1 MSLLSLWGA
10 PLAPQ
15 YTELI
20 WSGLQCTLVLSLESI
35 ALALVLGV
43 LLCVARLSSLAWVR
57 GLATSWLALFRNTPL
72 LVQLLF
78 WYFAFPSLLPASVRM
93 VLMTPNEWTLFG
105 TVWDSPSWEFLA
117 SLMGLTLYTAAYVA
131 EECRAGVATVSKGQW
146 RAAQALG
153 MTASQSWRSVI
164 MPQALRAVV
173 SPLMGQCMNAIK
185 NSSLAMAIGY
195 AELSYVCGQIND
207 ATQRTFQ
214 LFGIVTALYLVTVA
228 VVELINAAINA
239 YMTPLHGRGR

>member
-1 MSLLSLWGA
+1 MSLLSLWGE

-15 YTELI
+15 YTDMI
-20 WSGLQCTLVLSLESI
+20 WSGLQCTLVLSIESI
-35 ALALVLGV
+35 ALALVLGL
-43 LLCVARLSSLAWVR
+43 LLCVARMSPLAGIR
-57 GLATSWLALFRNTPL
+57 GLAIGWLALFRNTPL

-78 WYFAFPSLLPASVRM
+78 WYFAFPALLPMPIRM
-93 VLMTPNEWTLFG
+93 ALMTPTEWTLLG
-105 TVWDSPSWEFLA
+105 TVWESPSWEFLA
-117 SLMGLTLYTAAYVA
+117 SLIGLTFYTASYIA

-153 MTASQSWRSVI
+153 MTSGQAWRSVI

-173 SPLMGQCMNAIK
+173 SPLMGQFMNAIK
-185 NSSLAMAIGY
+185 NSSLAMAVGY

-214 LFGIVTALYLVTVA
+214 LFGIVTVLYIATVA
-228 VVELINAAINA
+228 VVELLNALLNA
-239 YMTPLHGRGR
+239 YITPLHGRRS